1 MQMNNE
7 MNNKLMER
15 LMGKC
20 VAEVVEAC
28 ASMYSFSAEE
38 CLKVLLQ
45 NPMKPSKPKA
55 TKSEK
60 AKSIPLPFMR
70 EHVNESGCQ
79 GIIFNHGLFTQC
91 RNERSEQLMCSTCLE
106 TNCGT
111 VEARLSAD
119 FKDPK
124 GRKPTS
130 YIAVLRKL
138 KLTQED
144 AMEEA
149 GKNNI
154 ELNESHFVEQVKPVK
169 EKVVKEPK
177 VKVVKEPKVKVVKE
191 VKEVKEK
198 VEKPIKVKEVKEKVE
213 KPVKEK
219 VVKEK
224 VVKEKVVKEKVVK
237 EKVGRPKSTKKA
249 IETVT
254 VEDLFASLVAE
265 ELSDNEDQQEV
276 TTVSVVAEV
285 QVQTK
290 EQKKAE
296 SAAERSTERS
306 EREQM
311 KAAEMEQKK
320 YEAEL
325 KKAADKENKAAAA
338 ALVKEAKAA
347 AAAELAAVA
356 EAAKKDK
363 EEKAAAAK
371 KEKEEKAAALA
382 LEKEQKAAALAA
394 AKQEKEAALALAKQE
409 KEAALAA
416 AKKEKEEKAAL
427 AAAAAAEKKAGKGK
441 TVVAAVSEPVVVEA
455 APVKVTVKRITIEG
469 KEYLKSSTNMLYDPE
484 TKDEVGIWNPVTE
497 TIDELPEESDDE
509 EVEDDYE
516 SGSD

>member
-1 MQMNNE
+1 
-7 MNNKLMER
+7 
-15 LMGKC
+15 MGKC
-20 VAEVVEAC
+20 VAEVVEVC
-28 ASMYSFSAEE
+28 ASMYNFSASE
-38 CLKVLLQ
+38 CLNVLLQ
-45 NPMKPSKPKA
+45 KPMSKPKPKSA
-55 TKSEK
+55 KSAKAPKSEK
-60 AKSIPLPFMR
+60 SVKSIPLPFMR

-79 GIIFNHGLFTQC
+79 GITFNHGLFTQC
-91 RNERSEQLMCSTCLE
+91 RNERSDELMCSTCLE

-138 KLTQED
+138 KLTQEQ

-149 GKNNI
+149 GKHQI
-154 ELNESHFVEQVKPVK
+154 ELNDSHFVEQVKEVKVKAVKEPKVKVVKEKVIKEKVVKEVKEKAVKEKTVKEPKPVK

-177 VKVVKEPKVKVVKE
+177 VKE
-191 VKEVKEK
+191 VKE
-198 VEKPIKVKEVKEKVE
+198 
-213 KPVKEK
+213 
-219 VVKEK
+219 
-224 VVKEKVVKEKVVK
+224 VKEKVVK

-276 TTVSVVAEV
+276 TTVPVAVEVVEV
-285 QVQTK
+285 QVEVQSK

-296 SAAERSTERS
+296 SAAERS

-311 KAAEMEQKK
+311 KAAETEQKK

-325 KKAADKENKAAAA
+325 KKATDKENKAAAA
-338 ALVKEAKAA
+338 ALLKEAKAA

-371 KEKEEKAAALA
+371 KEKEEKAAAA
-382 LEKEQKAAALAA
+382 ATAKEEKAAALAL

-409 KEAALAA
+409 KEAALAL
-416 AKKEKEEKAAL
+416 AKKEKEEKAA
-427 AAAAAAEKKAGKGK
+427 AAALIKEAKAGKGK
-441 TVVAAVSEPVVVEA
+441 TVVTAVAEPVVVEA
-455 APVKVTVKRITIEG
+455 VATKVTVKRTVIEG
-469 KEYLKSSTNMLYDPE
+469 KEYLKSSTNMIYDPE
-484 TKDEVGIWNPVTE
+484 TKDEVGIWNPKTE

-509 EVEDDYE
+509 EVEDEYE
-516 SGSD
+516 SDSD